1 LILEHNLFDVFA
13 DEYLGA
19 YPYSSWKKWV
29 SLSHRI
35 SEGTLQR
42 LEPFNRY
49 RYKRRKEAYE
59 LCYLQYYLYRY
70 LNILF
75 GYDGFI
81 NLFTAEIFGKNI
93 VLYYKNLGS
102 Y

>member
-1 LILEHNLFDVFA
+1 MFVVFA

-49 RYKRRKEAYE
+49 RTGE
-59 LCYLQYYLYRY
+59 
-70 LNILF
+70 
-75 GYDGFI
+75 
-81 NLFTAEIFGKNI
+81 
-93 VLYYKNLGS
+93 
-102 Y
+102 

>member
-1 LILEHNLFDVFA
+1 VNLENNFVALFA

-49 RYKRRKEAYE
+49 SRVKE
-59 LCYLQYYLYRY
+59 
-70 LNILF
+70 
-75 GYDGFI
+75 
-81 NLFTAEIFGKNI
+81 K
-93 VLYYKNLGS
+93 
-102 Y
+102 